1 MTKKTFIIL
10 DFVIFQNQILNQAT
24 QDLKMYNYVKLKSI
38 ASLKLLKSK
47 RKVKFKYYPS
57 TGITTTLKSKKNKIN
72 GQNYRKRAEEQGRK
86 NIYNRCNI

>member
-1 MTKKTFIIL
+1 MTQKTFIIL

-47 RKVKFKYYPS
+47 RKVNSNTIHPLAL
-57 TGITTTLKSKKNKIN
+57 TTTLKSKKNKIN

-86 NIYNRCNI
+86 NI